1 MTSER
6 ELTNRDFFLTMK
18 AALIVALGLGIGAL
32 SFASTMEGA
41 DGDSGAPAIQFETNF
56 CDLGKLTAP
65 GKVSGLFK
73 FKNIGNAVLEL
84 AQPDTSCGC
93 TVARVSPD
101 ILAPGQSGEIT
112 YTISLDHAM
121 GQVQKQIMVHSN
133 DPKTPEVDLTVQLD
147 YTPLYELSPM
157 VLRMALPADKDET
170 QATFTIVRNDGQP
183 LGLKNLVTS
192 QKWVSAALDPS
203 VTPQA
208 SSARVSVTVRRP
220 PHPPSML
227 VANIQLWAGMDRP
240 VQTMFL
246 SCDMQGELAATP
258 AQIYWVI
265 PDFGDSIANYPAQS
279 LTRTVELKSILD
291 KPVTIENV
299 RSSIKGMNAQ
309 VTPSEAG
316 KLFTLILKFA
326 ELPKQFTSGD
336 VTIDTSSAFLPELK
350 VPVIVSVAPK

>member
-1 MTSER
+1 
-6 ELTNRDFFLTMK
+6 MK
-18 AALIVALGLGIGAL
+18 TALGVALGLGIGAL
-32 SFASTMEGA
+32 CFISTAEATGGYS
-41 DGDSGAPAIQFETNF
+41 DGTPVIQFDTNF

-65 GKVSGLFK
+65 GKVSGVFK
-73 FKNIGNAVLEL
+73 FKNTGNALLEL

-93 TVARVSPD
+93 TVARVSQD
-101 ILAPGQSGEIT
+101 KLAPGQGGEIT
-112 YTISLDHAM
+112 YTISLDHVM

-133 DPKTPEVDLTVQLD
+133 DPRTPEVDLTVQLD

-157 VLRMALPADKDET
+157 VLRMALPADQDET
-170 QATFTIVRNDGQP
+170 HATFTIVRNDGQP
-183 LGLKNLVTS
+183 LGLKNLTPS
-192 QKWVSAALDPS
+192 QKWVSAALDAS

-208 SSARVSVTVRRP
+208 SSAKVNVTVHRP
-220 PHPPSML
+220 PHPSSKL
-227 VANIQLWAGMDRP
+227 VANVQLWAGDQTDRP

-246 SCDMQGELAATP
+246 SCDIQGELSASP

-265 PDFGDSIANYPAQS
+265 PNFGESITNYPVQS

-291 KPVTIENV
+291 KPVKIENV
-299 RSSIKGMNAQ
+299 RSSIKGLSAQINA
-309 VTPSEAG
+309 PEAG

-326 ELPKQFTSGD
+326 ELPNQFTSGD